1 MPFASFHPLFIYHWW
16 FLLSEQ
22 AVLSLPKGNGSSQ
35 SRLCFLLQMQRASL
49 GSGGSF
55 FYKWRYFLSR
65 GTVLLLIIEDSL
77 SSFSHVLDGYLFHCP
92 NLIDASI
99 PASRMGSMGAFV
111 LSQTWV
117 IGVFVF
123 GFSAN
128 AFQCAFTN
136 RFSYPILVNFYMLWK
151 KDRLNRKTFG
161 IYSYICCDLRNEK
174 LY

>member
-35 SRLCFLLQMQRASL
+35 SRRCYLLQIQRASL

-55 FYKWRYFLSR
+55 FYKWRYFLLR

-92 NLIDASI
+92 NLIDVSI
-99 PASRMGSMGAFV
+99 PAFPHAIDGCFCS
-111 LSQTWV
+111 
-117 IGVFVF
+117 
-123 GFSAN
+123 FSN
-128 AFQCAFTN
+128 TSNRRFRLWLFCQ
-136 RFSYPILVNFYMLWK
+136 RFSV
-151 KDRLNRKTFG
+151 
-161 IYSYICCDLRNEK
+161 CVHQ
-174 LY
+174 

>member
-1 MPFASFHPLFIYHWW
+1 MPFASFHPLFIYYWW

-35 SRLCFLLQMQRASL
+35 SRRCFLLQMQRASL

-55 FYKWRYFLSR
+55 FYKWRYFLLR

-99 PASRMGSMGAFV
+99 PTFPHVIDGCFCSFSNTSNRRFR
-111 LSQTWV
+111 LWLFSQ
-117 IGVFVF
+117 
-123 GFSAN
+123 
-128 AFQCAFTN
+128 
-136 RFSYPILVNFYMLWK
+136 RFSV
-151 KDRLNRKTFG
+151 
-161 IYSYICCDLRNEK
+161 CVHQ
-174 LY
+174 

>member
-1 MPFASFHPLFIYHWW
+1 MPFASFHPLFIYYWW

-35 SRLCFLLQMQRASL
+35 SRRCFLLQMQRASL

-55 FYKWRYFLSR
+55 FYKWRYFLLR

-99 PASRMGSMGAFV
+99 PTFPH
-111 LSQTWV
+111 V
-117 IGVFVF
+117 IDGCFCS
-123 GFSAN
+123 FSN
-128 AFQCAFTN
+128 TSNRRFRLWLFCQ
-136 RFSYPILVNFYMLWK
+136 RFSV
-151 KDRLNRKTFG
+151 
-161 IYSYICCDLRNEK
+161 CVHQ
-174 LY
+174 

>member
-35 SRLCFLLQMQRASL
+35 SRRCYPFQIQRASL

-55 FYKWRYFLSR
+55 FYKWRYSLSR

-92 NLIDASI
+92 NLIDVSI
-99 PASRMGSMGAFV
+99 PAFPHAIDGCFCS
-111 LSQTWV
+111 
-117 IGVFVF
+117 
-123 GFSAN
+123 FSN
-128 AFQCAFTN
+128 TSNRRFRLWLFCQ
-136 RFSYPILVNFYMLWK
+136 RFSV
-151 KDRLNRKTFG
+151 
-161 IYSYICCDLRNEK
+161 CVHQ
-174 LY
+174 

>member
-35 SRLCFLLQMQRASL
+35 SRRCFLLQMQRASL

-55 FYKWRYFLSR
+55 FYKWRYFLLR

-99 PASRMGSMGAFV
+99 PTFPHVIDGCFCSFSNTSNRRFR
-111 LSQTWV
+111 LWLFSQ
-117 IGVFVF
+117 
-123 GFSAN
+123 
-128 AFQCAFTN
+128 
-136 RFSYPILVNFYMLWK
+136 RFSV
-151 KDRLNRKTFG
+151 
-161 IYSYICCDLRNEK
+161 CVHQ
-174 LY
+174 